1 MIKIVP
7 AQQIV
12 DELRALGFQEIP
24 SPCYGNYACP
34 DPDWLVS
41 FGAYCR
47 ENQPARP
54 EEKERGN
61 CNASA
66 IWCVDKAGAAWRL
79 STEFHDAGCCVCY
92 CRVVIPVAPV
102 GHEDEWDGTPVTLNG
117 IPTWPLH
124 STCVIRGSNNVWV
137 FFEPQTGLWT
147 GCRDAIDSG
156 IVADRRFVLP

>member
-1 MIKIVP
+1 MIQIIP

-12 DELRALGFQEIP
+12 DELLVLDFLEIP
-24 SPCYGNYACP
+24 SPMYRHYACP
-34 DPDWLVS
+34 DSEWLAPFAS
-41 FGAYCR
+41 FCR
-47 ENQPARP
+47 ENQPAKP

-66 IWCVDKAGAAWRL
+66 IWCVDHAGYAWRA
-79 STEFHDAGCCVCY
+79 SSEFYDAGLCVCY

-102 GHEDEWDGTPVTLNG
+102 GHEDDWNGETITLNG

-124 STCVIRGSNNVWV
+124 STCVIRCSNGVWY
-137 FFEPQTGLWT
+137 FFEPQTGLWV
-147 GCRDAIDSG
+147 GCRNAIDAG